1 MIKLFQ
7 VVKALDVL
15 DLVVAQIQTA
25 QFCER
30 VEALDVRDEVVVQ
43 FEVLEGRGER
53 VRKFDGMDR
62 VLA

>member
-7 VVKALDVL
+7 VVNVL

-53 VRKFDGMDR
+53 VRKFDGMNR